1 LFSKMKAASINEIK
15 KELTDLSAER
25 LVELLLQV
33 TKYKKDNKELLT
45 YLLFEAGNKQIFI
58 SSIKKEVKV
67 LFEEINQDL
76 NLYFTR
82 KSIRKILR
90 LVNKYAKYIDEK
102 EAEVELLIYF
112 LQQMH
117 QSGIPYQKSTALN
130 NLFDAQ
136 KSKIKKLLTT
146 FHEDLQHDYLQELT
160 IIATDA

>member
-1 LFSKMKAASINEIK
+1 MKAASINEIK

-146 FHEDLQHDYLQELT
+146 FHEDLQHDYLQQLT

>member
-1 LFSKMKAASINEIK
+1 MKAASLNEIK
-15 KELTDLSAER
+15 KELIDLPAER
-25 LVELLLQV
+25 LVELLLQT
-33 TKYKKDNKELLT
+33 TKYKKENKELLT
-45 YLLFEAGNKQIFI
+45 YLLFEAGDKQIFI
-58 SSIKKEVKV
+58 ASIKKEVNT
-67 LFEEINQDL
+67 LFEEINRDL

-102 EAEVELLIYF
+102 ETEVELLIYF

-136 KSKIKKLLTT
+136 KNKIKKTLTG
-146 FHEDLQHDYLQELT
+146 FHEDLQHDYLRELAM
-160 IIATDA
+160 ISS

>member
-1 LFSKMKAASINEIK
+1 MKAASINEIK

-82 KSIRKILR
+82 KSIRKVLR

-117 QSGIPYQKSTALN
+117 QSGIPYEKSTALN

>member
-1 LFSKMKAASINEIK
+1 MKAASINEIK
-15 KELTDLSAER
+15 KELTDLTAER

-117 QSGIPYQKSTALN
+117 QSGIPYEKSTALN

>member
-1 LFSKMKAASINEIK
+1 MKAASINEIK

-117 QSGIPYQKSTALN
+117 QSGIPYEKSTALN

>member
-1 LFSKMKAASINEIK
+1 MKAASINEIK

-67 LFEEINQDL
+67 IFEEINQDL

-117 QSGIPYQKSTALN
+117 QSGIPYEKSTALN

>member
-1 LFSKMKAASINEIK
+1 MKAAAINEIK
-15 KELTDLSAER
+15 KELNELSTER

-67 LFEEINQDL
+67 LFDEINQDL

-117 QSGIPYQKSTALN
+117 QSGIPYKKSTALH
-130 NLFDAQ
+130 NLFDTQ
-136 KSKIKKLLTT
+136 KDKIKKLLTT
-146 FHEDLQHDYLQELT
+146 FHEDLQHDYLQELAT
-160 IIATDA
+160 IVTKE

>member
-1 LFSKMKAASINEIK
+1 MKAASLNEIK
-15 KELTDLSAER
+15 KELIDLPAER
-25 LVELLLQV
+25 LVELLLQT
-33 TKYKKDNKELLT
+33 TKYKKENKELLT
-45 YLLFEAGNKQIFI
+45 YLLFEAGDKQIFI
-58 SSIKKEVKV
+58 TSIKKEVNT
-67 LFEEINQDL
+67 LFEEINRDL

-102 EAEVELLIYF
+102 ETEVELLIYF

-136 KSKIKKLLTT
+136 KNKIKKIVTG
-146 FHEDLQHDYLQELT
+146 FHEDLQHDYLRELAM
-160 IIATDA
+160 ISS